1 MARTGR
7 PRLFDRDEAVHKAMA
22 LFWQYGYES
31 TSLAQLR
38 EAMGGISAASF
49 YAAFSSK
56 ESLFDEAIQLY
67 LDTSGEQLRNILRD
81 PTLDTATAISTAL
94 KSALTKQ
101 TESNHPSG
109 CMVVLSATNCS
120 PHNQHIQ
127 QTMAKEREQTRLAFQ
142 DCIQRGIGAC
152 FLSAGTDA
160 ESLSLFFSTLL
171 NGISI
176 QARDGLN
183 LDKLNTLIDSTVS
196 QLLAHA
202 R

>member
-7 PRLFDRDEAVHKAMA
+7 PRQFDRNEAVHKAMA

-56 ESLFDEAIQLY
+56 ESLFDEAIQIY
-67 LDTSGEQLRNILRD
+67 LDTSGKQLRDTLGD
-81 PTLDTATAISTAL
+81 PALDTATAIGTAL
-94 KSALTKQ
+94 KSALTVQ
-101 TESNHPSG
+101 TESSHPSG

-120 PHNQHIQ
+120 PSNQHIQ
-127 QTMAKEREQTRLAFQ
+127 QAMATEREQTRLAFQ
-142 DCIQRGIGAC
+142 DCIQRGINVGTLA
-152 FLSAGTDA
+152 ADTDA
-160 ESLSLFFSTLL
+160 ESLGLYFSTLL

-176 QARDGLN
+176 QARDGLS
-183 LDKLNTLIDSTVS
+183 LDKLDRIIDLTVS
-196 QLLAHA
+196 QLLSQA

>member
-142 DCIQRGIGAC
+142 DCIQRGIGAG

>member
-7 PRLFDRDEAVHKAMA
+7 PRLFDRNEAVHKAMA

-49 YAAFSSK
+49 YAAFRSK

-81 PTLDTATAISTAL
+81 HTLDTATAISTAL

-120 PHNQHIQ
+120 PNNQHIQ
-127 QTMAKEREQTRLAFQ
+127 QTMAKEREQSRLAFQ
-142 DCIQRGIGAC
+142 DCIQRGIEAGS
-152 FLSAGTDA
+152 LSASTDA

-183 LDKLNTLIDSTVS
+183 LDKLNTLIDLTAS
-196 QLLAHA
+196 QLLSHA